1 MLEAGGALG
10 GGYYLGGGGVGGK
23 LADKSGVFTVSNGG
37 LPGEGGKVA
46 GVVAEERHRQ
56 VTLLNNF
63 TSPTQVTTAES
74 SPHLLSNK
82 YIYSALKTLLNEVQ
96 RKMQSKV
103 KMNQK

>member
-37 LPGEGGKVA
+37 LPGEGGKVV

-56 VTLLNNF
+56 ATLLNNF
-63 TSPTQVTTAES
+63 TSPTQVTKAES
-74 SPHLLSNK
+74 HPHLLGNK
-82 YIYSALKTLLNEVQ
+82 YIYSALKTLLKKVQ
-96 RKMQSKV
+96 RKIQSKV